1 MIDPA
6 TPIPFEKKTNIES
19 EASVALC
26 QDVPYLRCLPLGD
39 PLGDRFRLL
48 AALGWGARRL
58 LVPLGAAFLANSGTA
73 VLANTGTAALANTG
87 TAALAN
93 SGTAVFISAFSLILS
108 GERALEAPAANRN
121 KPMAA
126 AF

>member
-19 EASVALC
+19 EASGALC
-26 QDVPYLRCLPLGD
+26 RDVPYLRCLPLGD

-73 VLANTGTAALANTG
+73 VLANTGTA
-87 TAALAN
+87 
-93 SGTAVFISAFSLILS
+93 VFISAFSLILS